1 MLLSNSTK
9 SPEFTVLFTYSFT
22 FCWIRIRNYNV
33 GSGSSQKFRI
43 RIHNHNTGLL
53 YLQGT
58 GIKLMQ
64 FFVHAN
70 ENTVSE
76 LPTFQKVPDFYNPDQ
91 LDANPQSLSTDWVGL
106 SNCPPSY
113 PSFYLT
119 AQPHPSVQLCQCRY
133 VMNTHVHADHITGTG
148 RLKKLLPGCQ
158 SVLSQ
163 VAVVPALLF
172 SLGHFGNNTVS

>member
-70 ENTVSE
+70 ENRYLFLSYRLFKRFQIFIIRTNLMPIRKAYLLIE
-76 LPTFQKVPDFYNPDQ
+76 L
-91 LDANPQSLSTDWVGL
+91 
-106 SNCPPSY
+106 
-113 PSFYLT
+113 
-119 AQPHPSVQLCQCRY
+119 
-133 VMNTHVHADHITGTG
+133 
-148 RLKKLLPGCQ
+148 GCQ
-158 SVLSQ
+158 TAHRLIL
-163 VAVVPALLF
+163 PF
-172 SLGHFGNNTVS
+172 I

>member
-33 GSGSSQKFRI
+33 GSGSSQKF

-91 LDANPQSLSTDWVGL
+91 LDANPQSLSTD
-106 SNCPPSY
+106 
-113 PSFYLT
+113 
-119 AQPHPSVQLCQCRY
+119 
-133 VMNTHVHADHITGTG
+133 
-148 RLKKLLPGCQ
+148 
-158 SVLSQ
+158 
-163 VAVVPALLF
+163 
-172 SLGHFGNNTVS
+172 